1 MSEELSVDQRVHLLA
16 SSDDER
22 MAFFVTQVKQSEM
35 VWSLSNEEGFVMVE
49 TDEGDCVM
57 VWPDAEF
64 AAQWAVD
71 DWDDCEPVSVPFT
84 EFKSNWLPSL
94 EADNIDVAVFPNIE
108 DEGKLIKAKAL
119 SEALA
124 D

>member
-22 MAFFVTQVKQSEM
+22 MAFFVKQVVQSET
-35 VWSLSNEEGFVMVE
+35 VWSLNNDEGFVMVE

-71 DWDDCEPVSVPFT
+71 DWDDCEPVAVPLA

-108 DEGKLIKAKAL
+108 DEGKLIKAKELA
-119 SEALA
+119 EALNA
-124 D
+124 

>member
-22 MAFFVTQVKQSEM
+22 MAFFVKQVKQSEM

>member
-22 MAFFVTQVKQSEM
+22 LAFFVKQVKQSEM